1 MSNSNINFIHTNKYQ
16 YILFLGIIMFK
27 NRLRFVREQKK
38 MTQAEFAAL
47 ANLGISA
54 QTNYERGLRAP
65 DLNYME
71 ALAKHGVDIGYLLT
85 GIPTDMSA
93 LSDDEKELLQN
104 YRMVSSLE
112 KQAILAVSKVFT
124 NKDDSSDDQ
133 EPGSE
138 DKGLSRVS
146 KKSSSKK
153 KSAISSLMT
162 IARETIL
169 HRTIYYS
176 TRLTM
181 PILLAIIGF
190 AAISYVMMIGSNF
203 NAPEYNWLAITAYIV
218 MNVGLVAVLSKF
230 IINKFSL
237 LCEKDQKLE
246 S

>member
-1 MSNSNINFIHTNKYQ
+1 MTENRLYSTRLQLGLTQKEFAKLGGVTQKTQHLYEKGLRYPDMLYMSNLKKNGIDII
-16 YILFLGIIMFK
+16 YIMTGMIMDV
-27 NRLRFVREQKK
+27 N
-38 MTQAEFAAL
+38 
-47 ANLGISA
+47 
-54 QTNYERGLRAP
+54 
-65 DLNYME
+65 
-71 ALAKHGVDIGYLLT
+71 
-85 GIPTDMSA
+85 A

-104 YRMVSSLE
+104 YKMSSSVE

-138 DKGLSRVS
+138 DKGLSRIS
-146 KKSSSKK
+146 KKSASKK

-176 TRLTM
+176 TRLIM

-190 AAISYVMMIGSNF
+190 ATISYVMMIGSNF
-203 NAPEYNWLAITAYIV
+203 NAPEYNWLAITSYIV

>member
-1 MSNSNINFIHTNKYQ
+1 MFSYRLVTTRKTKKLTQEEFGKLGSVTLNSQ
-16 YILFLGIIMFK
+16 SL
-27 NRLRFVREQKK
+27 
-38 MTQAEFAAL
+38 
-47 ANLGISA
+47 
-54 QTNYERGLRAP
+54 YEKGVRAP
-65 DLNYME
+65 DINYLE
-71 ALAKHGVDIGYLLT
+71 ALAKHDVDIGYLLT

-104 YRMVSSLE
+104 YRMASLLE
-112 KQAILAVSKVFT
+112 KQAILAVSKTFT
-124 NKDDSSDDQ
+124 NRDDSSDDQ

-138 DKGLSRVS
+138 GKGGSRVS
-146 KKSSSKK
+146 KKSASKK